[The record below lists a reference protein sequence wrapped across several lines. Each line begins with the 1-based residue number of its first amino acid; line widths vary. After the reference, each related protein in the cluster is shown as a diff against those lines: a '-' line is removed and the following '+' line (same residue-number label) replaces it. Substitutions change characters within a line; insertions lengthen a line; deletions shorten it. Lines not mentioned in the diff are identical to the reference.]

1 MLFTNDIDII
11 SNMRNFTKPR
21 IVYSACLNLEPVRYD
36 GGIIKDSFALKLK
49 EYCEIITVCPEVSIG
64 LGVPREKIIVYVE
77 ENRLGIYQP
86 KTGLDLTDKIL
97 DFSENF
103 LNTLPEIDGFL
114 LKSKSPSCGLS
125 NTMIYK
131 DREGKIFHSKGK
143 GIFAQKVLEKFP
155 YIPAEDE
162 GRLRNPEIRE
172 RFLTRI
178 FALSELRNL
187 KNKDNTKVK
196 DLIEFHQNNKYLLM
210 VYSQKHLKELGNLLA
225 NQSKYPF
232 EELIEKYALLFKEA
246 LSTNLKRGN
255 HVNAIFHIYGY
266 FSRKLKAGEKNH
278 FLHLLDLYRRAKIN
292 LSPLVEIL
300 RSWAYRFD
308 DQYLLNQTYLNP
320 YPNELSYIE

>member
-1 MLFTNDIDII
+1 
-11 SNMRNFTKPR
+11 MRNFTKPR
-21 IVYSACLNLEPVRYD
+21 IVYSACLNSEPVRYD
-36 GGIIKDSFALKLK
+36 GGIIKDTFALKLK

-64 LGVPREKIIVYVE
+64 LGVPREKIIVYIE
-77 ENRLGIYQP
+77 ENKLGVYQP
-86 KTGLDLTDKIL
+86 KTGINLTAKML
-97 DFSENF
+97 NFSEEF

-125 NTMIYK
+125 NTIIYK
-131 DREGKIFHSKGK
+131 DKEGKIFHSKGM

-178 FALSELRNL
+178 FALSDLRNL
-187 KNKDNTKVK
+187 KNKDLEIK

-210 VYSQKHLKELGNLLA
+210 AYSQKHLKELGNLLA

-232 EELIEKYALLFKEA
+232 EELIEEYSALFREA
-246 LSTNLKRGN
+246 LSLSSKRGN
-255 HVNAIFHIYGY
+255 HVNVIYHIYGY
-266 FSRKLKAGEKNH
+266 FSKKLKEGEKNH
-278 FLHLLDLYRRAKIN
+278 FLYLLDLYKKAKIN
-292 LSPLVEIL
+292 LRPVIEIL

-308 DQYLLNQTYLNP
+308 DQYL
-320 YPNELSYIE
+320 

>member
-1 MLFTNDIDII
+1 
-11 SNMRNFTKPR
+11 MRNFTKPR
-21 IVYSACLNLEPVRYD
+21 IVYSACLNSEPVRYD
-36 GGIIKDSFALKLK
+36 GGIIKDTFALKLK

-64 LGVPREKIIVYVE
+64 LGVPREKIIVYIE
-77 ENRLGIYQP
+77 ENKLGVYQP
-86 KTGLDLTDKIL
+86 KTGINLTAKML
-97 DFSENF
+97 NFSEEF

-125 NTMIYK
+125 NTIIYK
-131 DREGKIFHSKGK
+131 DKEGKIFHSKGM

-178 FALSELRNL
+178 FALSDLRNL
-187 KNKDNTKVK
+187 KNKDLEIK

-210 VYSQKHLKELGNLLA
+210 AYSQKHLKELGNLLA

-232 EELIEKYALLFKEA
+232 EELIEEYSALFREA
-246 LSTNLKRGN
+246 LSLSSKRGN
-255 HVNAIFHIYGY
+255 HVNVIYHIYGY
-266 FSRKLKAGEKNH
+266 FSKKLKEGEKNH
-278 FLHLLDLYRRAKIN
+278 FLYLLDLYKKAKIN
-292 LSPLVEIL
+292 LRPVIEIL

-308 DQYLLNQTYLNP
+308 DQYLLNQTYINP
-320 YPNELSYIE
+320 YPDEFIHLE